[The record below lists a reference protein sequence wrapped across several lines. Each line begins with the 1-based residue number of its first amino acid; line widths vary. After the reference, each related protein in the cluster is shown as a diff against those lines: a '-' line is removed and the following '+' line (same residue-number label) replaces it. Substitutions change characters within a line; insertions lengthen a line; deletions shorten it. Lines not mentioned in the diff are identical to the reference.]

1 MATNTQATAVSI
13 ADLEAVAQA
22 AMGLDTNGNPL
33 PGNEESH
40 KALAEAVKRLSA
52 VQAATAAAAQGGSK
66 GEGSASTSVTPS
78 KDTLTKKPTEYNRT
92 TGNYVSAP
100 SRSTPQ
106 QSFNSSYSG
115 SQQQQQQFDSD
126 GTPVKRFQ
134 CHLCERAF
142 ARAYNLNTHLATH
155 DPDPA
160 KSKPFPC
167 PYPSCKTDGGRSFS
181 RKHDL
186 QRHVASTHEHEPI
199 PDDEEEIDENGIRV
213 SQLAKLGLNTPGRK
227 FRCDECGRAFVRRD
241 ALKRHQCAPLSL
253 EEEDHD
259 DDQSGTR
266 KRSTSTQQLSAS
278 PSPAVANSFNGI
290 KKGSDL
296 YSNAMPSG
304 LSLYTST
311 TPQSGQTSR
320 KIAPNKTNTTQNG
333 KQTTQS
339 SGQESEPPF
348 YPSGISYDTLS
359 KEVQDMA
366 MHLVAQ
372 ATKYNQA
379 HSTTEGGKGGSAVK
393 SENDLATKSTNK

>member
-1 MATNTQATAVSI
+1 MAANTQAAVSI

-22 AMGLDTNGNPL
+22 AMGLDPNGNPL
-33 PGNEESH
+33 PGNEETH

-52 VQAATAAAAQGGSK
+52 VQAATAAAQGGES
-66 GEGSASTSVTPS
+66 STSTTS
-78 KDTLTKKPTEYNRT
+78 ANSTKDSLTKKPTEYSRT
-92 TGNYVSAP
+92 TGNYVSVP
-100 SRSTPQ
+100 SRSTSQ
-106 QSFNSSYSG
+106 QGSNSTYSG
-115 SQQQQQQFDSD
+115 TQQQFDAD

-167 PYPSCKTDGGRSFS
+167 PYPSCKSDGGRSFS

-199 PDDEEEIDENGIRV
+199 PDDEEEIDENGVRI
-213 SQLAKLGLNTPGRK
+213 SQLAKLGLSTPGRK
-227 FRCDECGRAFVRRD
+227 FRCEECGRAFVRRD
-241 ALKRHQCAPLSL
+241 ALKRHQCVPLPL
-253 EEEDHD
+253 DHTGPD
-259 DDQSGTR
+259 GEQIVKST
-266 KRSTSTQQLSAS
+266 TSTRPSSAS
-278 PSPAVANSFNGI
+278 ESPIPNGGTSASANGI
-290 KKGSDL
+290 KNSADL

-311 TPQSGQTSR
+311 TPQSSQVAR
-320 KIAPNKTNTTQNG
+320 KAASGKANTTQNG
-333 KQTTQS
+333 K
-339 SGQESEPPF
+339 GEPEKELDPPF
-348 YPSGISYDTLS
+348 YPSSITYESLTR
-359 KEVQDMA
+359 EVQDMA

-379 HSTTEGGKGGSAVK
+379 HSSSTEGGADASK
-393 SENDLATKSTNK
+393 SKSTVPAKRTMT

>member
-1 MATNTQATAVSI
+1 MAANTQAAVSI

-33 PGNEESH
+33 PGNEETH

-52 VQAATAAAAQGGSK
+52 VQAATAAAQGGESSS
-66 GEGSASTSVTPS
+66 SASIATPT
-78 KDTLTKKPTEYNRT
+78 KDSLAKKPTEYSRT
-92 TGNYVSAP
+92 TGNYASVP

-106 QSFNSSYSG
+106 QGSTSTYSG
-115 SQQQQQQFDSD
+115 SQQQFDAD

-167 PYPSCKTDGGRSFS
+167 PYPSCKSDGGRSFS

-199 PDDEEEIDENGIRV
+199 PDDEEEIDENGVRV
-213 SQLAKLGLNTPGRK
+213 SQLAKLGLSTPGRK
-227 FRCDECGRAFVRRD
+227 FRCEECGRAFVRRD
-241 ALKRHQCAPLSL
+241 ALKRHQCMPMPLDHTGPNG
-253 EEEDHD
+253 EEK
-259 DDQSGTR
+259 S
-266 KRSTSTQQLSAS
+266 SASTQPSSAS
-278 PSPAVANSFNGI
+278 SSPAPNAPAGANGI
-290 KKGSDL
+290 RNGEDL

-311 TPQSGQTSR
+311 TPQPGQPAR
-320 KIAPNKTNTTQNG
+320 KPAPTAAQPKG
-333 KQTTQS
+333 EPKQ
-339 SGQESEPPF
+339 ELDPPF
-348 YPSGISYDTLS
+348 YPSSITYESLTR
-359 KEVQDMA
+359 EVQDMA

-379 HSTTEGGKGGSAVK
+379 HSEGGPEAK
-393 SENDLATKSTNK
+393 SEGSVPGKGTKT

>member
-1 MATNTQATAVSI
+1 MAANAQAAVSI

-33 PGNEESH
+33 PGNEETH

-52 VQAATAAAAQGGSK
+52 VQAATAAAQGG
-66 GEGSASTSVTPS
+66 ETSTSLATPT
-78 KDTLTKKPTEYNRT
+78 KDSLTKKPTEYSRT
-92 TGNYVSAP
+92 TGNYVSVP

-106 QSFNSSYSG
+106 QGSSSTYSG
-115 SQQQQQQFDSD
+115 SQQQFDAD

-167 PYPSCKTDGGRSFS
+167 PYPSCKSDGGRSFS

-199 PDDEEEIDENGIRV
+199 PDDEEEIDENGVRV
-213 SQLAKLGLNTPGRK
+213 SQLAKLGLSTPGRK
-227 FRCDECGRAFVRRD
+227 FRCEECGRAFVRRD
-241 ALKRHQCAPLSL
+241 ALKRHQCMPMPLNHTGPNGEQNS
-253 EEEDHD
+253 
-259 DDQSGTR
+259 SA
-266 KRSTSTQQLSAS
+266 STQPSSAS
-278 PSPAVANSFNGI
+278 SSPVPNAAASAGTNGVRN
-290 KKGSDL
+290 GADL

-311 TPQSGQTSR
+311 TPQSGQPAR
-320 KIAPNKTNTTQNG
+320 KPATDKNTAAQPKG
-333 KQTTQS
+333 
-339 SGQESEPPF
+339 ESKPELDPPF
-348 YPSGISYDTLS
+348 YPSSITYESLTR
-359 KEVQDMA
+359 EVQDMA

-379 HSTTEGGKGGSAVK
+379 HSEGVSDAKSESSVPGKG
-393 SENDLATKSTNK
+393 TKT